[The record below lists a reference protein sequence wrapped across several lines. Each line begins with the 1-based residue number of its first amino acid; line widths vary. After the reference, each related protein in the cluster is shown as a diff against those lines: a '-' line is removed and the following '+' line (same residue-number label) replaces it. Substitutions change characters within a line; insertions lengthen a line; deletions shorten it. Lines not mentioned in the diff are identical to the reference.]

1 MDSVQRYSKTFGLTR
16 FRSRV
21 PAPTA
26 KMGAAYEKGPRSK
39 LIDDLNQCLPVTL
52 ADRRLRDALITT
64 WKKDRLRDFNLEEQG
79 PTSGSRTTSSTRATS
94 RGRASS
100 RRRASENQVDDSD
113 GGDLTD
119 EEAWATD

>member
-1 MDSVQRYSKTFGLTR
+1 
-16 FRSRV
+16 
-21 PAPTA
+21 
-26 KMGAAYEKGPRSK
+26 MGAAYDKGPRSK
-39 LIDDLNQCLPVTL
+39 LLEDLSQCLPVTL
-52 ADRRLRDALITT
+52 ADRRLRDALVTT

-100 RRRASENQVDDSD
+100 RRRPSENQVDDSD